1 MPAITHILIFFS
13 SPLHLQ
19 FRTSLCLTM
28 SRPLF
33 KWRLEHFQEKWNP
46 FLSKNATN
54 ARLPPPVVSTAEWGQ
69 SFRLASSGA
78 FF

>member
-1 MPAITHILIFFS
+1 
-13 SPLHLQ
+13 
-19 FRTSLCLTM
+19 M